1 MKRKPL
7 LIVLILLVIGAGSAF
22 YFLRNKKPQINFQ
35 ITKVERGDV
44 QLAVTASG
52 KINPVMAVAVGT
64 QVSGII
70 SKLYVDFNSQVKK
83 GQVIAELDR
92 TALMATVQDAK
103 ANVDKVR
110 FQVDQAKRD
119 YDRQKQ
125 LYEEKVIPLMDFQ
138 NAETNYKAAISTLN
152 SMQSQYNRALTNL
165 NYATIIAP
173 INGVVVS
180 RAVDVGQTVA
190 ASFNTPTLFTIAND
204 LTKMQVEASVDE
216 ADIGNVKVAQKVD
229 FTVDAY
235 PTETFNGVVRQIRL
249 QPTITQ
255 NVVTYSVIIDV
266 ANKDLKL
273 LPGMTANISIIMEK
287 HSDVLKVPTSALRFY
302 PDPELLKDFMK
313 QVPDSI
319 RTKFKEN
326 QKKNKNNKKKGAGLQ
341 RTFNPGSKGRV
352 WVKKGEQIV
361 PVRVEIGISDGTFTE
376 VKGNLKEED
385 EVITNA
391 SQVDAS
397 SSTAGG
403 GQGQQN
409 PFAPKMPGRGSG
421 GGNRRGN

>member
-7 LIVLILLVIGAGSAF
+7 LIVIILLVIGSGIAF

-35 ITKVERGDV
+35 TAKVERGDV

-70 SKLYVDFNSQVKK
+70 SKIYVDFNSEVKK
-83 GQVIAELDR
+83 GQIIAELDR
-92 TALMATVQDAK
+92 TALMATVQDAR
-103 ANVDKVR
+103 ANVDKAR
-110 FQVDQAKRD
+110 FQTDQAKRD

-138 NAETNYKAAISTLN
+138 NAETNYKASISTLN
-152 SMQSQYNRALTNL
+152 SMQSQLNRALTNL

-266 ANKDLKL
+266 ANKELKL
-273 LPGMTANISIIMEK
+273 LPGMTANINIIMEK
-287 HSDVLKVPTSALRFY
+287 HADVLKVPTSALRFF
-302 PDPELLKDFMK
+302 PDTELLKDFMK

-319 RTKFKEN
+319 QKKFKEN
-326 QKKNKNNKKKGAGLQ
+326 QKKSKNKKKGAGIQ

-361 PVRVEIGISDGTFTE
+361 PVRVEIGLSDGTFTE

-391 SQVDAS
+391 SQVENS
-397 SSTAGG
+397 SSGGG

-409 PFAPKMPGRGSG
+409 PFAPKMPS
-421 GGNRRGN
+421 RRGKR